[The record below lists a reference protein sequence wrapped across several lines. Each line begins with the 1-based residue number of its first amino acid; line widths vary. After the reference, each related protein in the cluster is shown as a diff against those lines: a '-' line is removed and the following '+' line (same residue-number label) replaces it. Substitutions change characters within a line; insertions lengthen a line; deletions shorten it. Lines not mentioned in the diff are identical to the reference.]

1 MVHAHTFTSK
11 IVTQRFVYRI
21 LWLALC
27 YGAIVA
33 NNFIESKSITLEMAH
48 DIAVRAVQA
57 AKENKFKPVGVTVL
71 DSSGNIVVQLRA
83 DSCPPGFLDMAKAK
97 ANACIKVGM
106 SSRAYGKKYLSQ
118 DSTPDV
124 FVRLLNQ
131 MAILDGQVAC
141 FQGGI
146 ILRDK
151 RDNSVLGAVGVSG
164 AAGDEDEYCAIMGAK
179 QSAIGKHIVTDPPD
193 HSCKTCRF

>member
-1 MVHAHTFTSK
+1 MGFVHRFTRK

-21 LWLALC
+21 LLLTLC
-27 YGAIVA
+27 YGTVMAK
-33 NNFIESKSITLEMAH
+33 FLQSKSITLEMAQ
-48 DIAVRAVQA
+48 DIAARAVQT

-71 DSSGNIVVQLRA
+71 DSSGDVVAQLRM
-83 DSCPPGFLDMAKAK
+83 DNCPPGFLDMAKAK

-106 SSRAYGKKYLSQ
+106 SSRAYGKKYLST

-124 FVRLLNQ
+124 FLRLLSQ
-131 MAILDGQVAC
+131 IAILDGQVAC

-179 QSAIGKHIVTDPPD
+179 QSTIGKDILTDPPE
-193 HSCKTCRF
+193 HSCNTCHF